1 MLWRNNQ
8 IIRNNNKILKKY
20 FHKIQTKKRPLKVY
34 RNNTCKKCTE
44 DYKLNPTQTLH

>member
-20 FHKIQTKKRPLKVY
+20 FHKIQTKRPLKVY